1 MYKMKIICYYTHP
14 NLMVLSS
21 KQIFKLGPLLIQ
33 FIISNIQTNCLRQ
46 APTINITIKW
56 CHIRI
61 SKKVC
66 TFHHY
71 LTWFLTPI
79 FVLAP
84 KWKKHYNAS
93 E

>member
-1 MYKMKIICYYTHP
+1 MKIICRYIHP

-33 FIISNIQTNCLRQ
+33 FIFSNIQTNFLTQ
-46 APTINITIKW
+46 VPTINITIKW
-56 CHIRI
+56 CHIGI
-61 SKKVC
+61 SKTVC

-71 LTWFLTPI
+71 STWFLAPI

-84 KWKKHYNAS
+84 NWKKHYNAS